1 MRPIDLV
8 ETLKSP
14 PQWTSDDGN
23 AQYWTPSPFNEGQL
37 WIGHF
42 KGSGPW
48 TRHVGGDALL
58 HQLSGRAEVT
68 LLGPGGEEIATMIP
82 GQVLRVPAGFWYRV
96 HTADWSA
103 QYGVTTAATQHAPG
117 NAAPGVE

>member
-14 PQWTSDDGN
+14 PQWTSDDG
-23 AQYWTPSPFNEGQL
+23 QSQFWIPSPFNDGQL

-68 LLGPGGEEIATMIP
+68 LLGLAGEEIATMIP
-82 GQVLRVPAGFWYRV
+82 GQVLRVPAGTWYRV

-103 QYGVTTAATQHAPG
+103 QYGVTTAATEHAPG
-117 NAAPGVE
+117 ETAPGA